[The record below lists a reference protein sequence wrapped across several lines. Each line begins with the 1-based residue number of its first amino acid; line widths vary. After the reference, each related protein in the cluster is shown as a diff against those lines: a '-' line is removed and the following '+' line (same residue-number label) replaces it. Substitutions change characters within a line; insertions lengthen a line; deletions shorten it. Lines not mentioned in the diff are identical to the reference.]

1 MLYNREEAD
10 LTRVPRGGN
19 SLSKSP
25 GAGRG
30 RGLVR
35 DYQKAIVAARNQ
47 EAEPDGRG
55 RVGSLGATGE
65 FSLDPRYHGNQQKL

>member
-10 LTRVPRGGN
+10 LTRVPRGRNGW
-19 SLSKSP
+19 SKGP
-25 GAGRG
+25 GADRG

-47 EAEPDGRG
+47 EAEPDG
-55 RVGSLGATGE
+55 GE
-65 FSLDPRYHGNQQKL
+65 G